1 MSTAT
6 ALQLD
11 HREAPEITLI
21 PQPVESKTTEL
32 HLLKDSLTFDVL
44 KTLFSQYGTLKELI
58 GDDVL
63 KDDGGV
69 ELPCNLLINTADIHN
84 TARLAKELGI
94 HVVVIGALTSATKN
108 FSAPGATYP
117 KDLKILAISP
127 AGITNEKDLKST
139 TSEEYIENLSNQ
151 IMINKDRFGE
161 GRHSITIGA
170 GLTFG
175 QVNELL
181 IKELGPQYYTPMD
194 LTTANHAL
202 AGAVYAT
209 GAMGPSRIR
218 PFEVI
223 KRINISNGHGVQ
235 SFIGE
240 EIEKH
245 EGLLG
250 LNGAITEIEV
260 EVLKVPKHKF
270 GLSVPLNINSSNQG
284 LWPKKVAEFLA
295 EMHPF
300 TNTKIR
306 DGEIKSDWKKGYING
321 IEIFT
326 AEELQMVIK
335 KSANPEIVSKASS
348 LLNTMT
354 DNNST
359 YLLYLTGRSDED
371 IFELIEDEVSNPITK
386 LFELSEEGK
395 VGEAIE
401 ESNKLQLMKDL
412 REAIPEIARTEAR
425 KKETPETIVFSTS
438 TDANTAI
445 NPEYIGQLSPD
456 HLTQVFHTI
465 LEPYLEYEE
474 KIEELAGW
482 AKEEGIEVTTRR
494 YGHMNPRNIDAHTRV
509 TVKGTTKKETEFKLV
524 KEYVLDCKKELLTQ
538 IKNLPQEDPRIITT
552 HGEKGKIP
560 GKSFLTE
567 KETDESLERIHQ
579 AGETFNFRMP
589 KL

>member
-1 MSTAT
+1 MKTAT
-6 ALQLD
+6 HLKPARIDTRNISRIEIPIEEKNAELQLLSENLELKALQT
-11 HREAPEITLI
+11 IF
-21 PQPVESKTTEL
+21 SKL
-32 HLLKDSLTFDVL
+32 
-44 KTLFSQYGTLKELI
+44 GTLKELK
-58 GDDVL
+58 GDEKL
-63 KDDGGV
+63 KDDAGL
-69 ELPCNLLINTADIHN
+69 ELPYNLLIKTTDIHE
-84 TARLAKELGI
+84 TAKLAKDLGI

-108 FSAPGATYP
+108 FSAPGQSYP
-117 KDLKILAISP
+117 EDMQILAISP
-127 AGITNEKDLKST
+127 IGITNEKDLVST
-139 TSEEYIENLSNQ
+139 RPEEYIENLSNQ

-161 GRHSITIGA
+161 GRHSVTVGA

-181 IKELGPQYYTPMD
+181 RKELDANHYIPLD
-194 LTTANHAL
+194 LTTVDHAL

-209 GAMGPSRIR
+209 GAMGPSRVR
-218 PFEVI
+218 PYEVI
-223 KRINISNGHGVQ
+223 KRVNISNGHGVQ

-250 LNGAITEIEV
+250 LNGAITEMEL
-260 EVLKVPKHKF
+260 EVLKVPKNKF
-270 GLSVPLNINSSNQG
+270 GLSVPLHINSSNNG

-300 TNTKIR
+300 TNTRIKN
-306 DGEIKSDWKKGYING
+306 GELISDWEKGYIDG
-321 IEIFT
+321 VEIFT
-326 AEELQMVIK
+326 AEELSMVIK
-335 KSANPEIVSKASS
+335 KSASPEIVSKASS
-348 LLNTMT
+348 LLDTMT
-354 DNNST
+354 TNNSS
-359 YLLYLTGRSDED
+359 YLLYLTGRSEED

-425 KKETPETIVFSTS
+425 TKETPETIVFSTS

-445 NPEYIGQLSPD
+445 NPEYIGELSPD
-456 HLTQVFHTI
+456 QLTQVFHTI

-482 AKEEGIEVTTRR
+482 AQEEGIKVTTRR

-509 TVKGTTKKETEFKLV
+509 TVKGNKEKQTELNLV
-524 KEYVLDCKKELLTQ
+524 KEYVLDCKQELLTQ
-538 IKNLPQEDPRIITT
+538 IKNLPNIDERIITT

-560 GKSFLTE
+560 GKSFLSKQE
-567 KETDESLERIHQ
+567 IEESFERINQ

-589 KL
+589 KG